1 MRKLLV
7 ACLALLAAACT
18 STPRYVFMPRPL
30 TVDIQ
35 WPEGSTIVAR
45 AVIAVVGLRGGDAR
59 EGLPDEMM
67 LRLSLENL
75 SEDPIGLDPGAWKL
89 MSADLRAFG
98 PATVEPA
105 DDTAILP
112 GGEKTVEL
120 YFPVPAGTPL
130 DAYDL
135 SGLNLR
141 FGVRYRTGTIVSS
154 ATFERWVRTS
164 YDPYGYAYP
173 YASPYGAHV
182 TIGTGIIIDG

>member
-1 MRKLLV
+1 MRTLLL
-7 ACLALLAAACT
+7 AALALLAASCS
-18 STPRYVFMPRPL
+18 STPRYIFMPRPL

-35 WPEGSTIVAR
+35 WPETGEIVAR
-45 AVIAVVGLRGGDAR
+45 AVIAVAGLREGSAK

-75 SEDPIGLDPGAWKL
+75 SDDPIGLEPGVWKL
-89 MSADLRAFG
+89 MSADLRPFG

-105 DDTAILP
+105 DDNAILP

-120 YFPVPAGTPL
+120 YFPVPEGAEL

-173 YASPYGAHV
+173 YASPYGANV
-182 TIGTGIIIDG
+182 SFGAGITIGN